1 MGGRTA
7 DAGCRNAVDTSLC
20 HGLGHVEGFRPATLH
35 QAYLALRA
43 WGLPVSEHTTL
54 ATDLAGVRERIDYW
68 GEHRHEVDHEID
80 GVVVK
85 VDEVALQR
93 RLGSTSRAPRWAIA
107 YKYPPEEAQTK
118 LLDIRV
124 NVGRTGRIT
133 PFAFMTPVKVAGST
147 VGQATLHNASEI
159 KRKGVLI
166 GDTVVIRKAGDVIPE
181 VLGPVVELRDGSERE
196 FIMPTT
202 CPECGSPLAPEK
214 EGDADI
220 RCPNARGCPG
230 QLRERVFHVASRNGL
245 DIEVLGYEAGVALLQ
260 AKVIADEGEL
270 FALTERDLLR
280 TDLFRTKAG
289 ELSANGKRLLVN
301 LDKAK
306 AAPLWRVLLSLLAEA
321 SSSRAGLGYEVIVSR
336 LDDEANIAPWLRAAH
351 RYGAKVKWAEVDIE
365 TGELPTWQWESLIS
379 KSTRLVAVNSA
390 SGTLGGVTDLRAMT
404 KLVHDVGALV
414 VVDHSAAAPYRLL
427 DIRETDADVVT
438 VNAHAWGGPPI
449 GAMVFRDPSV
459 MNSFGSVSTNPYATG
474 PARLEIG
481 VHQFGLLAGVVA
493 SIEYLAALDESARG
507 SRRERL
513 AVSMQSAD
521 AYLNRVFDYLMVS
534 LRSLPLVMLIGR
546 PEAQIPVVSF
556 AVHKVPADRV
566 VQRLADNGILAIAN
580 TGSRVLDVLGVN
592 DVGGGVVNEEVAP
605 WLDLVRKLGVLAG
618 VLSDELPVS
627 LSVQVRGELAAEEVE
642 VLRLSALRGLFS
654 AVIEDAVTFVNAPA
668 LAAERGVTAEICKA
682 SESPNHRSVVDVRA
696 VGADGSVVTVSG
708 TLYGPQLSQ
717 KIVQINGRHFDLR
730 AQGINL
736 IIHYVDRPGALGK
749 IGTLLGTAGVNI
761 QAAQLSEDAEG
772 PGATILLRLDQD
784 VPDDVRTAI
793 AAAVDAYKLEVV
805 DLS

>member
-1 MGGRTA
+1 MAYDVARVRGLHPSLGDGWVHFDAPAGMLIPDSVATTVSTA
-7 DAGCRNAVDTSLC
+7 
-20 HGLGHVEGFRPATLH
+20 FRRSGA
-35 QAYLALRA
+35 
-43 WGLPVSEHTTL
+43 
-54 ATDLAGVRERIDYW
+54 
-68 GEHRHEVDHEID
+68 
-80 GVVVK
+80 
-85 VDEVALQR
+85 
-93 RLGSTSRAPRWAIA
+93 
-107 YKYPPEEAQTK
+107 
-118 LLDIRV
+118 
-124 NVGRTGRIT
+124 
-133 PFAFMTPVKVAGST
+133 ST
-147 VGQATLHNASEI
+147 VGAHPSARRSAAVLDAAREAVADLVNADPG
-159 KRKGVLI
+159 GV
-166 GDTVVIRKAGDVIPE
+166 
-181 VLGPVVELRDGSERE
+181 VLG
-196 FIMPTT
+196 
-202 CPECGSPLAPEK
+202 
-214 EGDADI
+214 AD
-220 RCPNARGCPG
+220 RAM
-230 QLRERVFHVASRNGL
+230 
-245 DIEVLGYEAGVALLQ
+245 
-260 AKVIADEGEL
+260 
-270 FALTERDLLR
+270 
-280 TDLFRTKAG
+280 
-289 ELSANGKRLLVN
+289 
-301 LDKAK
+301 
-306 AAPLWRVLLSLLAEA
+306 LLSLLAEA

-592 DVGGGVVNEEVAP
+592 DVGGAVTVGLAHYSTMAEV
-605 WLDLVRKLGVLAG
+605 DQLVR
-618 VLSDELPVS
+618 
-627 LSVQVRGELAAEEVE
+627 
-642 VLRLSALRGLFS
+642 
-654 AVIEDAVTFVNAPA
+654 A
-668 LAAERGVTAEICKA
+668 LA
-682 SESPNHRSVVDVRA
+682 S
-696 VGADGSVVTVSG
+696 
-708 TLYGPQLSQ
+708 
-717 KIVQINGRHFDLR
+717 
-730 AQGINL
+730 
-736 IIHYVDRPGALGK
+736 LG
-749 IGTLLGTAGVNI
+749 
-761 QAAQLSEDAEG
+761 
-772 PGATILLRLDQD
+772 
-784 VPDDVRTAI
+784 
-793 AAAVDAYKLEVV
+793 
-805 DLS
+805 

>member
-1 MGGRTA
+1 MAYDVARVRGLHPSLGDGWVHFDAPAGMLIPDSVATTVSTA
-7 DAGCRNAVDTSLC
+7 
-20 HGLGHVEGFRPATLH
+20 FRRSGA
-35 QAYLALRA
+35 
-43 WGLPVSEHTTL
+43 
-54 ATDLAGVRERIDYW
+54 
-68 GEHRHEVDHEID
+68 
-80 GVVVK
+80 
-85 VDEVALQR
+85 
-93 RLGSTSRAPRWAIA
+93 
-107 YKYPPEEAQTK
+107 
-118 LLDIRV
+118 
-124 NVGRTGRIT
+124 
-133 PFAFMTPVKVAGST
+133 ST
-147 VGQATLHNASEI
+147 VGAHPSARRSAAVLDAAREAVADLVNADP
-159 KRKGVLI
+159 GCV
-166 GDTVVIRKAGDVIPE
+166 
-181 VLGPVVELRDGSERE
+181 VLG
-196 FIMPTT
+196 
-202 CPECGSPLAPEK
+202 
-214 EGDADI
+214 AD
-220 RCPNARGCPG
+220 RA
-230 QLRERVFHVASRNGL
+230 
-245 DIEVLGYEAGVALLQ
+245 
-260 AKVIADEGEL
+260 
-270 FALTERDLLR
+270 
-280 TDLFRTKAG
+280 
-289 ELSANGKRLLVN
+289 
-301 LDKAK
+301 
-306 AAPLWRVLLSLLAEA
+306 VLLSLLAEA

-592 DVGGGVVNEEVAP
+592 DVGGAVTVGLAHYSTMAEV
-605 WLDLVRKLGVLAG
+605 DQLVR
-618 VLSDELPVS
+618 
-627 LSVQVRGELAAEEVE
+627 
-642 VLRLSALRGLFS
+642 
-654 AVIEDAVTFVNAPA
+654 A
-668 LAAERGVTAEICKA
+668 LA
-682 SESPNHRSVVDVRA
+682 S
-696 VGADGSVVTVSG
+696 
-708 TLYGPQLSQ
+708 
-717 KIVQINGRHFDLR
+717 
-730 AQGINL
+730 
-736 IIHYVDRPGALGK
+736 LG
-749 IGTLLGTAGVNI
+749 
-761 QAAQLSEDAEG
+761 
-772 PGATILLRLDQD
+772 
-784 VPDDVRTAI
+784 
-793 AAAVDAYKLEVV
+793 
-805 DLS
+805 

>member
-1 MGGRTA
+1 MAYDVARVRGLHPSLGDGWVHFDAPAGMLIPDSVATTVSTA
-7 DAGCRNAVDTSLC
+7 
-20 HGLGHVEGFRPATLH
+20 FRRSGA
-35 QAYLALRA
+35 
-43 WGLPVSEHTTL
+43 
-54 ATDLAGVRERIDYW
+54 
-68 GEHRHEVDHEID
+68 
-80 GVVVK
+80 
-85 VDEVALQR
+85 
-93 RLGSTSRAPRWAIA
+93 
-107 YKYPPEEAQTK
+107 
-118 LLDIRV
+118 
-124 NVGRTGRIT
+124 
-133 PFAFMTPVKVAGST
+133 ST
-147 VGQATLHNASEI
+147 VGAHPSARRSAAVLDAAREAVADLVNADPG
-159 KRKGVLI
+159 GV
-166 GDTVVIRKAGDVIPE
+166 
-181 VLGPVVELRDGSERE
+181 VLG
-196 FIMPTT
+196 
-202 CPECGSPLAPEK
+202 
-214 EGDADI
+214 AD
-220 RCPNARGCPG
+220 RA
-230 QLRERVFHVASRNGL
+230 
-245 DIEVLGYEAGVALLQ
+245 
-260 AKVIADEGEL
+260 
-270 FALTERDLLR
+270 
-280 TDLFRTKAG
+280 
-289 ELSANGKRLLVN
+289 
-301 LDKAK
+301 
-306 AAPLWRVLLSLLAEA
+306 VLLSLLAEA

-459 MNSFGSVSTNPYATG
+459 MNSFGSVSTNRYATG

-592 DVGGGVVNEEVAP
+592 DVGGAVTVGLAHYSTMAEV
-605 WLDLVRKLGVLAG
+605 DQLVR
-618 VLSDELPVS
+618 
-627 LSVQVRGELAAEEVE
+627 
-642 VLRLSALRGLFS
+642 
-654 AVIEDAVTFVNAPA
+654 A
-668 LAAERGVTAEICKA
+668 LA
-682 SESPNHRSVVDVRA
+682 S
-696 VGADGSVVTVSG
+696 
-708 TLYGPQLSQ
+708 
-717 KIVQINGRHFDLR
+717 
-730 AQGINL
+730 
-736 IIHYVDRPGALGK
+736 LG
-749 IGTLLGTAGVNI
+749 
-761 QAAQLSEDAEG
+761 
-772 PGATILLRLDQD
+772 
-784 VPDDVRTAI
+784 
-793 AAAVDAYKLEVV
+793 
-805 DLS
+805 

>member
-1 MGGRTA
+1 MAYDVARVRGLHPSLGDGWVHFDAPAGMLIPDSVATTVSTA
-7 DAGCRNAVDTSLC
+7 FRRSGASIVGAHPSARRSAAVLDAAREAVADLVNADP
-20 HGLGHVEGFRPATLH
+20 G
-35 QAYLALRA
+35 
-43 WGLPVSEHTTL
+43 
-54 ATDLAGVRERIDYW
+54 
-68 GEHRHEVDHEID
+68 
-80 GVVVK
+80 GVV
-85 VDEVALQR
+85 
-93 RLGSTSRAPRWAIA
+93 LGADRA
-107 YKYPPEEAQTK
+107 
-118 LLDIRV
+118 
-124 NVGRTGRIT
+124 
-133 PFAFMTPVKVAGST
+133 
-147 VGQATLHNASEI
+147 
-159 KRKGVLI
+159 
-166 GDTVVIRKAGDVIPE
+166 
-181 VLGPVVELRDGSERE
+181 
-196 FIMPTT
+196 
-202 CPECGSPLAPEK
+202 
-214 EGDADI
+214 
-220 RCPNARGCPG
+220 
-230 QLRERVFHVASRNGL
+230 
-245 DIEVLGYEAGVALLQ
+245 
-260 AKVIADEGEL
+260 
-270 FALTERDLLR
+270 
-280 TDLFRTKAG
+280 
-289 ELSANGKRLLVN
+289 
-301 LDKAK
+301 
-306 AAPLWRVLLSLLAEA
+306 VLLSLLAEA

-592 DVGGGVVNEEVAP
+592 DVGGAVTVGLAHYSTMAEV
-605 WLDLVRKLGVLAG
+605 DQLVR
-618 VLSDELPVS
+618 
-627 LSVQVRGELAAEEVE
+627 
-642 VLRLSALRGLFS
+642 
-654 AVIEDAVTFVNAPA
+654 A
-668 LAAERGVTAEICKA
+668 LA
-682 SESPNHRSVVDVRA
+682 S
-696 VGADGSVVTVSG
+696 
-708 TLYGPQLSQ
+708 
-717 KIVQINGRHFDLR
+717 
-730 AQGINL
+730 
-736 IIHYVDRPGALGK
+736 LG
-749 IGTLLGTAGVNI
+749 
-761 QAAQLSEDAEG
+761 
-772 PGATILLRLDQD
+772 
-784 VPDDVRTAI
+784 
-793 AAAVDAYKLEVV
+793 
-805 DLS
+805 

>member
-1 MGGRTA
+1 MAYDVARVRGLHPSLGDGWVHFDAPAGMLIPDSVATTVSTA
-7 DAGCRNAVDTSLC
+7 
-20 HGLGHVEGFRPATLH
+20 FRRSGA
-35 QAYLALRA
+35 
-43 WGLPVSEHTTL
+43 
-54 ATDLAGVRERIDYW
+54 
-68 GEHRHEVDHEID
+68 
-80 GVVVK
+80 
-85 VDEVALQR
+85 
-93 RLGSTSRAPRWAIA
+93 
-107 YKYPPEEAQTK
+107 
-118 LLDIRV
+118 
-124 NVGRTGRIT
+124 
-133 PFAFMTPVKVAGST
+133 ST
-147 VGQATLHNASEI
+147 VGAHPSARRSAAVLDAAREAVADLLNADPG
-159 KRKGVLI
+159 GV
-166 GDTVVIRKAGDVIPE
+166 
-181 VLGPVVELRDGSERE
+181 VLG
-196 FIMPTT
+196 
-202 CPECGSPLAPEK
+202 
-214 EGDADI
+214 AD
-220 RCPNARGCPG
+220 RA
-230 QLRERVFHVASRNGL
+230 
-245 DIEVLGYEAGVALLQ
+245 
-260 AKVIADEGEL
+260 
-270 FALTERDLLR
+270 
-280 TDLFRTKAG
+280 
-289 ELSANGKRLLVN
+289 
-301 LDKAK
+301 
-306 AAPLWRVLLSLLAEA
+306 VLLSLLAEA

-592 DVGGGVVNEEVAP
+592 DVGGAVTVGLAHYSTMAEV
-605 WLDLVRKLGVLAG
+605 DQLVR
-618 VLSDELPVS
+618 
-627 LSVQVRGELAAEEVE
+627 
-642 VLRLSALRGLFS
+642 
-654 AVIEDAVTFVNAPA
+654 A
-668 LAAERGVTAEICKA
+668 LA
-682 SESPNHRSVVDVRA
+682 S
-696 VGADGSVVTVSG
+696 
-708 TLYGPQLSQ
+708 
-717 KIVQINGRHFDLR
+717 
-730 AQGINL
+730 
-736 IIHYVDRPGALGK
+736 LG
-749 IGTLLGTAGVNI
+749 
-761 QAAQLSEDAEG
+761 
-772 PGATILLRLDQD
+772 
-784 VPDDVRTAI
+784 
-793 AAAVDAYKLEVV
+793 
-805 DLS
+805 

>member
-1 MGGRTA
+1 MAYDVARVRGLHPSLGDGWVHFDAPAGMLIPDSVATTVSTA
-7 DAGCRNAVDTSLC
+7 
-20 HGLGHVEGFRPATLH
+20 FRRSGA
-35 QAYLALRA
+35 
-43 WGLPVSEHTTL
+43 
-54 ATDLAGVRERIDYW
+54 
-68 GEHRHEVDHEID
+68 
-80 GVVVK
+80 
-85 VDEVALQR
+85 
-93 RLGSTSRAPRWAIA
+93 
-107 YKYPPEEAQTK
+107 
-118 LLDIRV
+118 
-124 NVGRTGRIT
+124 
-133 PFAFMTPVKVAGST
+133 ST
-147 VGQATLHNASEI
+147 VGAHPSARRSAAVLDAAREAVADLVNADPG
-159 KRKGVLI
+159 GV
-166 GDTVVIRKAGDVIPE
+166 
-181 VLGPVVELRDGSERE
+181 VLG
-196 FIMPTT
+196 
-202 CPECGSPLAPEK
+202 
-214 EGDADI
+214 AD
-220 RCPNARGCPG
+220 RA
-230 QLRERVFHVASRNGL
+230 
-245 DIEVLGYEAGVALLQ
+245 
-260 AKVIADEGEL
+260 
-270 FALTERDLLR
+270 
-280 TDLFRTKAG
+280 
-289 ELSANGKRLLVN
+289 
-301 LDKAK
+301 
-306 AAPLWRVLLSLLAEA
+306 VLLSLLAEA

-351 RYGAKVKWAEVDIE
+351 RYGAKVEWAEVDIE

-592 DVGGGVVNEEVAP
+592 DVGGAVTVGLAHYSTMAEV
-605 WLDLVRKLGVLAG
+605 DQLVR
-618 VLSDELPVS
+618 
-627 LSVQVRGELAAEEVE
+627 
-642 VLRLSALRGLFS
+642 
-654 AVIEDAVTFVNAPA
+654 A
-668 LAAERGVTAEICKA
+668 LA
-682 SESPNHRSVVDVRA
+682 S
-696 VGADGSVVTVSG
+696 
-708 TLYGPQLSQ
+708 
-717 KIVQINGRHFDLR
+717 
-730 AQGINL
+730 
-736 IIHYVDRPGALGK
+736 LG
-749 IGTLLGTAGVNI
+749 
-761 QAAQLSEDAEG
+761 
-772 PGATILLRLDQD
+772 
-784 VPDDVRTAI
+784 
-793 AAAVDAYKLEVV
+793 
-805 DLS
+805 

>member
-1 MGGRTA
+1 MAYDVARVRGLHPSLGDGWVHFDAPAGMLIPDSVATTVSTA
-7 DAGCRNAVDTSLC
+7 
-20 HGLGHVEGFRPATLH
+20 FRRSGA
-35 QAYLALRA
+35 
-43 WGLPVSEHTTL
+43 
-54 ATDLAGVRERIDYW
+54 
-68 GEHRHEVDHEID
+68 
-80 GVVVK
+80 
-85 VDEVALQR
+85 
-93 RLGSTSRAPRWAIA
+93 
-107 YKYPPEEAQTK
+107 
-118 LLDIRV
+118 
-124 NVGRTGRIT
+124 
-133 PFAFMTPVKVAGST
+133 ST
-147 VGQATLHNASEI
+147 VGAHPSARRSAAVLDAAREAVADLVNADPG
-159 KRKGVLI
+159 GV
-166 GDTVVIRKAGDVIPE
+166 
-181 VLGPVVELRDGSERE
+181 VLG
-196 FIMPTT
+196 
-202 CPECGSPLAPEK
+202 
-214 EGDADI
+214 AD
-220 RCPNARGCPG
+220 RA
-230 QLRERVFHVASRNGL
+230 
-245 DIEVLGYEAGVALLQ
+245 
-260 AKVIADEGEL
+260 
-270 FALTERDLLR
+270 
-280 TDLFRTKAG
+280 
-289 ELSANGKRLLVN
+289 
-301 LDKAK
+301 
-306 AAPLWRVLLSLLAEA
+306 VLLSLLAEA

-481 VHQFGLLAGVVA
+481 VHQFGLVAGVVA

-592 DVGGGVVNEEVAP
+592 DVGGAVTVGLAHYSTMAEV
-605 WLDLVRKLGVLAG
+605 DQLVR
-618 VLSDELPVS
+618 
-627 LSVQVRGELAAEEVE
+627 
-642 VLRLSALRGLFS
+642 
-654 AVIEDAVTFVNAPA
+654 A
-668 LAAERGVTAEICKA
+668 LA
-682 SESPNHRSVVDVRA
+682 S
-696 VGADGSVVTVSG
+696 
-708 TLYGPQLSQ
+708 
-717 KIVQINGRHFDLR
+717 
-730 AQGINL
+730 
-736 IIHYVDRPGALGK
+736 LG
-749 IGTLLGTAGVNI
+749 
-761 QAAQLSEDAEG
+761 
-772 PGATILLRLDQD
+772 
-784 VPDDVRTAI
+784 
-793 AAAVDAYKLEVV
+793 
-805 DLS
+805 

>member
-1 MGGRTA
+1 MAYDVARVRGLHPSLGDGWVHFDAPAGMLIPDSVATTVSTA
-7 DAGCRNAVDTSLC
+7 
-20 HGLGHVEGFRPATLH
+20 FRRSGA
-35 QAYLALRA
+35 
-43 WGLPVSEHTTL
+43 
-54 ATDLAGVRERIDYW
+54 
-68 GEHRHEVDHEID
+68 
-80 GVVVK
+80 
-85 VDEVALQR
+85 
-93 RLGSTSRAPRWAIA
+93 
-107 YKYPPEEAQTK
+107 
-118 LLDIRV
+118 
-124 NVGRTGRIT
+124 
-133 PFAFMTPVKVAGST
+133 ST
-147 VGQATLHNASEI
+147 VGAHPSARRSAAVLDAAREAVADLVNADPG
-159 KRKGVLI
+159 GV
-166 GDTVVIRKAGDVIPE
+166 
-181 VLGPVVELRDGSERE
+181 VLG
-196 FIMPTT
+196 
-202 CPECGSPLAPEK
+202 
-214 EGDADI
+214 AD
-220 RCPNARGCPG
+220 RA
-230 QLRERVFHVASRNGL
+230 
-245 DIEVLGYEAGVALLQ
+245 
-260 AKVIADEGEL
+260 
-270 FALTERDLLR
+270 
-280 TDLFRTKAG
+280 
-289 ELSANGKRLLVN
+289 
-301 LDKAK
+301 
-306 AAPLWRVLLSLLAEA
+306 VLLSLLAEA

-365 TGELPTWQWESLIS
+365 TGELPTWQWESLVS

-592 DVGGGVVNEEVAP
+592 DVGGAVTVGLAHYSTMAEV
-605 WLDLVRKLGVLAG
+605 DQLVR
-618 VLSDELPVS
+618 
-627 LSVQVRGELAAEEVE
+627 
-642 VLRLSALRGLFS
+642 
-654 AVIEDAVTFVNAPA
+654 A
-668 LAAERGVTAEICKA
+668 LA
-682 SESPNHRSVVDVRA
+682 S
-696 VGADGSVVTVSG
+696 
-708 TLYGPQLSQ
+708 
-717 KIVQINGRHFDLR
+717 
-730 AQGINL
+730 
-736 IIHYVDRPGALGK
+736 LG
-749 IGTLLGTAGVNI
+749 
-761 QAAQLSEDAEG
+761 
-772 PGATILLRLDQD
+772 
-784 VPDDVRTAI
+784 
-793 AAAVDAYKLEVV
+793 
-805 DLS
+805 

>member
-1 MGGRTA
+1 MAYDVARVRGLHPSLGDGWVHFDAPAGMLIPDSVATTVSTA
-7 DAGCRNAVDTSLC
+7 
-20 HGLGHVEGFRPATLH
+20 FRRSGA
-35 QAYLALRA
+35 
-43 WGLPVSEHTTL
+43 
-54 ATDLAGVRERIDYW
+54 
-68 GEHRHEVDHEID
+68 
-80 GVVVK
+80 
-85 VDEVALQR
+85 
-93 RLGSTSRAPRWAIA
+93 
-107 YKYPPEEAQTK
+107 
-118 LLDIRV
+118 
-124 NVGRTGRIT
+124 
-133 PFAFMTPVKVAGST
+133 ST
-147 VGQATLHNASEI
+147 VGAHPSARRSAAVLDAAREAVADLVNADPG
-159 KRKGVLI
+159 GV
-166 GDTVVIRKAGDVIPE
+166 
-181 VLGPVVELRDGSERE
+181 VLG
-196 FIMPTT
+196 
-202 CPECGSPLAPEK
+202 
-214 EGDADI
+214 AD
-220 RCPNARGCPG
+220 RA
-230 QLRERVFHVASRNGL
+230 
-245 DIEVLGYEAGVALLQ
+245 
-260 AKVIADEGEL
+260 
-270 FALTERDLLR
+270 
-280 TDLFRTKAG
+280 
-289 ELSANGKRLLVN
+289 
-301 LDKAK
+301 
-306 AAPLWRVLLSLLAEA
+306 VLLSLLAEA

-414 VVDHSAAAPYRLL
+414 VVDHSVAAPYRLL

-592 DVGGGVVNEEVAP
+592 DVGGAVTVGLAHYSTMAEV
-605 WLDLVRKLGVLAG
+605 DQLVR
-618 VLSDELPVS
+618 
-627 LSVQVRGELAAEEVE
+627 
-642 VLRLSALRGLFS
+642 
-654 AVIEDAVTFVNAPA
+654 A
-668 LAAERGVTAEICKA
+668 LA
-682 SESPNHRSVVDVRA
+682 S
-696 VGADGSVVTVSG
+696 
-708 TLYGPQLSQ
+708 
-717 KIVQINGRHFDLR
+717 
-730 AQGINL
+730 
-736 IIHYVDRPGALGK
+736 LG
-749 IGTLLGTAGVNI
+749 
-761 QAAQLSEDAEG
+761 
-772 PGATILLRLDQD
+772 
-784 VPDDVRTAI
+784 
-793 AAAVDAYKLEVV
+793 
-805 DLS
+805 

>member
-1 MGGRTA
+1 MAYDVARVRGLHPSLGDGWVHFDAPAGMLIPDSVATTVSTA
-7 DAGCRNAVDTSLC
+7 
-20 HGLGHVEGFRPATLH
+20 FRRSGA
-35 QAYLALRA
+35 
-43 WGLPVSEHTTL
+43 
-54 ATDLAGVRERIDYW
+54 
-68 GEHRHEVDHEID
+68 
-80 GVVVK
+80 
-85 VDEVALQR
+85 
-93 RLGSTSRAPRWAIA
+93 
-107 YKYPPEEAQTK
+107 
-118 LLDIRV
+118 
-124 NVGRTGRIT
+124 
-133 PFAFMTPVKVAGST
+133 ST
-147 VGQATLHNASEI
+147 VGAHPSARRSAAVLDAAREAVADLVNADPG
-159 KRKGVLI
+159 GV
-166 GDTVVIRKAGDVIPE
+166 
-181 VLGPVVELRDGSERE
+181 VLG
-196 FIMPTT
+196 
-202 CPECGSPLAPEK
+202 
-214 EGDADI
+214 AD
-220 RCPNARGCPG
+220 RA
-230 QLRERVFHVASRNGL
+230 
-245 DIEVLGYEAGVALLQ
+245 
-260 AKVIADEGEL
+260 
-270 FALTERDLLR
+270 
-280 TDLFRTKAG
+280 
-289 ELSANGKRLLVN
+289 
-301 LDKAK
+301 
-306 AAPLWRVLLSLLAEA
+306 VLLSLLAEA

-592 DVGGGVVNEEVAP
+592 DVGGAVTVGLAHHSTMAEV
-605 WLDLVRKLGVLAG
+605 DQLVR
-618 VLSDELPVS
+618 
-627 LSVQVRGELAAEEVE
+627 
-642 VLRLSALRGLFS
+642 
-654 AVIEDAVTFVNAPA
+654 A
-668 LAAERGVTAEICKA
+668 LA
-682 SESPNHRSVVDVRA
+682 S
-696 VGADGSVVTVSG
+696 
-708 TLYGPQLSQ
+708 
-717 KIVQINGRHFDLR
+717 
-730 AQGINL
+730 
-736 IIHYVDRPGALGK
+736 LG
-749 IGTLLGTAGVNI
+749 
-761 QAAQLSEDAEG
+761 
-772 PGATILLRLDQD
+772 
-784 VPDDVRTAI
+784 
-793 AAAVDAYKLEVV
+793 
-805 DLS
+805 

>member
-1 MGGRTA
+1 MAYDVARVRGLHPSLGDGWVHFDAPAGMLIPDSVATTVSTA
-7 DAGCRNAVDTSLC
+7 
-20 HGLGHVEGFRPATLH
+20 FRRSGA
-35 QAYLALRA
+35 
-43 WGLPVSEHTTL
+43 
-54 ATDLAGVRERIDYW
+54 
-68 GEHRHEVDHEID
+68 
-80 GVVVK
+80 
-85 VDEVALQR
+85 
-93 RLGSTSRAPRWAIA
+93 
-107 YKYPPEEAQTK
+107 
-118 LLDIRV
+118 
-124 NVGRTGRIT
+124 
-133 PFAFMTPVKVAGST
+133 ST
-147 VGQATLHNASEI
+147 VGAHPSARRSAAVLDAAREAVADLVNADPG
-159 KRKGVLI
+159 GV
-166 GDTVVIRKAGDVIPE
+166 
-181 VLGPVVELRDGSERE
+181 VLG
-196 FIMPTT
+196 
-202 CPECGSPLAPEK
+202 
-214 EGDADI
+214 AD
-220 RCPNARGCPG
+220 RA
-230 QLRERVFHVASRNGL
+230 
-245 DIEVLGYEAGVALLQ
+245 
-260 AKVIADEGEL
+260 
-270 FALTERDLLR
+270 
-280 TDLFRTKAG
+280 
-289 ELSANGKRLLVN
+289 
-301 LDKAK
+301 
-306 AAPLWRVLLSLLAEA
+306 VLLSLLAEA

-351 RYGAKVKWAEVDIE
+351 RYGAKVKWAELDIE

-592 DVGGGVVNEEVAP
+592 DVGGAVTVGLAHYSTMAEV
-605 WLDLVRKLGVLAG
+605 DQLVR
-618 VLSDELPVS
+618 
-627 LSVQVRGELAAEEVE
+627 
-642 VLRLSALRGLFS
+642 
-654 AVIEDAVTFVNAPA
+654 A
-668 LAAERGVTAEICKA
+668 LA
-682 SESPNHRSVVDVRA
+682 S
-696 VGADGSVVTVSG
+696 
-708 TLYGPQLSQ
+708 
-717 KIVQINGRHFDLR
+717 
-730 AQGINL
+730 
-736 IIHYVDRPGALGK
+736 LG
-749 IGTLLGTAGVNI
+749 
-761 QAAQLSEDAEG
+761 
-772 PGATILLRLDQD
+772 
-784 VPDDVRTAI
+784 
-793 AAAVDAYKLEVV
+793 
-805 DLS
+805 